1 MSEIN
6 RPVLVKGGTR
16 NKGTGSRMSR
26 LSDLMNV
33 IQDMNEKEFTGY
45 IKINFSQGGIGRI
58 EKYEEILRGAQS
70 AE

>member
-1 MSEIN
+1 MSQGNKPI
-6 RPVLVKGGTR
+6 VLRSGGR
-16 NKGTGSRMSR
+16 SKDTGSKVAR
-26 LSDLMNV
+26 LADLVNV

-58 EKYEEILRGAQS
+58 EKYEEILRGIPH